1 VKREVKRKWAGFFF
15 VLPGL
20 VSYLVWTL
28 YPIIKSFMMSLYKW
42 NINPRIPNKFV
53 GLSNYVKLFHDD
65 IFYTALIN
73 TLKYVIVTVPG
84 QMILGLFIAVLLS
97 RGLKGQTFFRLLY
110 YMPVITSWVV
120 VSVLFQYLFATR
132 GGLVNYLLKDVLH
145 LIKSDIRWLAQ
156 ENTAMIPI
164 YVLGIWK
171 GIGWSMLIF
180 LAGLQSIP
188 KQLYEAAKID
198 GANSWLILRKI
209 TIPMLRPVIAFQ
221 TVMLTIGGFN
231 VFLSVY
237 VITGG
242 GPRNST
248 QVLSSY
254 MFKEAF
260 DYFHFG
266 YGAAIAVIFFLIVFT
281 IAQIQRKLFKKEIY

>member
-1 VKREVKRKWAGFFF
+1 MKRKTKRKWAGFLF

-28 YPIIKSFMMSLYKW
+28 YPIFKSFLMSLYKW
-42 NINPRIPNKFV
+42 NINPKIPNQFV
-53 GLSNYVKLFHDD
+53 GLSNYAKLFQDD
-65 IFYTALIN
+65 KFYTALLN

-84 QMILGLFIAVLLS
+84 QMIIGLFVAIFLTKS
-97 RGLKGQTFFRLLY
+97 LKGQTLFRLLY
-110 YMPVITSWVV
+110 YLPVITSWVV

-132 GGLVNYLLKDVLH
+132 GGLVNFVLKDVLH
-145 LIKSDIRWLAQ
+145 VIDTNIRWLAQ
-156 ENTAMIPI
+156 ENTAMIPV
-164 YVLGIWK
+164 YTLGIWK

-180 LAGLQSIP
+180 LAGLQGIP
-188 KQLYEAAKID
+188 KQLYEAARID
-198 GANSWLILRKI
+198 GANGWMLLRKI
-209 TIPMLRPVIAFQ
+209 TIPMLWPIIAFQ
-221 TVMLTIGGFN
+221 TVMLTIGAFN

-248 QVLSSY
+248 HVLSTY

-260 DYFHFG
+260 EYFHFG
-266 YGAAIAVIFFLIVFT
+266 YGATIAVIFFVIVFS
-281 IAQIQRKLFKKEIY
+281 IAQIQRKLFKREVY

>member
-1 VKREVKRKWAGFFF
+1 MKREVKRKWAGFFF

>member
-53 GLSNYVKLFHDD
+53 GLTNYVKLFHDD

>member
-1 VKREVKRKWAGFFF
+1 M
-15 VLPGL
+15 LPGL

>member
-1 VKREVKRKWAGFFF
+1 MKREVRRKWAGFLF

-20 VSYLVWTL
+20 LSYLIWTL
-28 YPIIKSFMMSLYKW
+28 YPIIKSFLMSLYKW
-42 NINPRIPNKFV
+42 NINPRIPNEFV

-65 IFYTALIN
+65 KFYTALIN

-84 QMILGLFIAVLLS
+84 QMIIGLLIAVLLT

-110 YMPVITSWVV
+110 YLPVITSWVV

-132 GGLVNYLLKDVLH
+132 GGLVNYLLKDLLH
-145 LIKSDIRWLAQ
+145 LINRDIRWLAQ

-180 LAGLQSIP
+180 LAGLQGIP
-188 KQLYEAAKID
+188 KQLYEAARID
-198 GANSWLILRKI
+198 GANGWMLLRKI

-281 IAQIQRKLFKKEIY
+281 IAQIQRKLFKREIY